1 MSRAIA
7 IAPKAAAAQQA
18 TVRILVGG
26 DSLTI
31 EHIMLNRDDQRP
43 MVKLIIKSQ
52 YAIMG
57 PSHGCESIGVEEKI
71 QTETPLVVMAAS
83 AMAAHI
89 SSHHQH

>member
-31 EHIMLNRDDQRP
+31 EHIMLNRDDLYSHYQYYI
-43 MVKLIIKSQ
+43 IIKGSEQ
-52 YAIMG
+52 LT
-57 PSHGCESIGVEEKI
+57 KD
-71 QTETPLVVMAAS
+71 LW
-83 AMAAHI
+83 
-89 SSHHQH
+89 